1 MAKLKEI
8 FIGKPLENMD
18 LSKEKY
24 GVFWGLPILSSDAIS
39 SIAYASEEILMI
51 LVPILG
57 LLAYGYLTWISLGIV
72 GLLAILILSYR
83 QVISSYPNGGG
94 SYIAANENLGSI
106 PGVMAGSA
114 LAIDY
119 ILTVAVSVCASTDA
133 IASALNF
140 LYPYRIWVSLLILAF
155 LFIGNLRGLK
165 ESSRLFGIPAY
176 AFMLSIIAMIVVGL
190 NKAAHGHIPAQPVV
204 SNSSGMEPLMFFLLL
219 RAFASG
225 CTALTGVEAVSNS
238 VSNFKEPAA
247 KRAKWVLFLL
257 GFVVL
262 ILFGGTSLLAN
273 LYHVV
278 PVYSG
283 HTVLSLINEAVFER
297 SYIYYIIQAI
307 TAMILAMAANTAYAG
322 FPMHLSF
329 MARDYY
335 VPRRM
340 TFRGDRLNYSNG
352 IIVLSVLA
360 GILIIAYQSNTHA
373 LIPLYAVG
381 AFISYTLSQTGMLV
395 KGLRSNEKF
404 RLLKMAVNGV
414 GMFVTGSAALIIG
427 ISKFTHGAWI
437 VFLTIPFLM
446 MMMLRIKRHYRM
458 VAEKLRLNPEE
469 VAAVNLTRQNYDIH
483 VIVPID
489 SINRASIRALRYART
504 LSNKVVAFCVAI
516 NDERAQRIK
525 EQWRQLNTDIPL
537 IVKYSPYRK
546 ELQPLFDYI
555 NSYEE
560 NQYQKG
566 DIITIVLS
574 QFTIHS
580 WVDYFLHSQ
589 TRWRI
594 SKELMKHEHVVIAT
608 IPLQLKLVQHGVEN
622 LIGDTHNINNSN

>member
-1 MAKLKEI
+1 MGKFKE
-8 FIGKPLENMD
+8 FLIGKPLENMD
-18 LSKEKY
+18 LTKEKY
-24 GVFWGLPILSSDAIS
+24 GVFWGLPVLSSDAIS
-39 SIAYASEEILMI
+39 SIAYASEEILLI
-51 LVPILG
+51 LVPALG
-57 LLAYGYLTWISLGIV
+57 LLAYGYLTWISLAIV
-72 GLLAILILSYR
+72 GLLVILTLSYR
-83 QVISSYPNGGG
+83 QIITNYPNGGG
-94 SYIAANENLGSI
+94 SYIVASDNLGSI

-119 ILTVAVSVCASTDA
+119 ILTVAVSICAGTAA
-133 IASALNF
+133 ITSALGF
-140 LYPYRIWVSLLILAF
+140 LYPYRVWVSLLIL
-155 LFIGNLRGLK
+155 LFVFVGNLRGLK
-165 ESSRLFGIPAY
+165 ESARLFGIPAY
-176 AFMLSIIAMIVVGL
+176 AFMLSIIAMIFVGIS
-190 NKAAHGHIPAQPVV
+190 KASHGNIPQEPVFTDPT
-204 SNSSGMEPLMFFLLL
+204 GIEPLMILLLL

-225 CTALTGVEAVSNS
+225 CTALTGVEAVSNA
-238 VSNFKEPAA
+238 VSNFKEPAG

-257 GFVVL
+257 GLVVL

-273 LYHVV
+273 IYHVY
-278 PVYSG
+278 PVYKG
-283 HTVLSLINEAVFER
+283 HTVLSLINEAVFGR
-297 SYIYYIIQAI
+297 SYIYYIIQGI
-307 TAMILAMAANTAYAG
+307 TAIILAMAANTAYAG

-335 VPRRM
+335 VPRRLS
-340 TFRGDRLNYSNG
+340 FRGDRLNYSNG
-352 IIVLSVLA
+352 IIVLTFFA
-360 GILIIAYQSNTHA
+360 GILIVVYQSDTHA

-381 AFISYTLSQTGMLV
+381 AFISYTLSQTGMFV
-395 KGLRSNEKF
+395 KWLRSDYKF
-404 RLLKMAVNGV
+404 RLAKAAINGI
-414 GMFVTGSAALIIG
+414 GLFVTGIAALIIG
-427 ISKFTHGAWI
+427 ITKFTHGAWI
-437 VFLTIPFLM
+437 VFLVIPILM
-446 MMMLRIKRHYRM
+446 LMMLRIKRHYRL

-469 VAAVNLTRQNYDIH
+469 VAAVDLNRQNYDIH
-483 VIVPID
+483 VIVPVD

-504 LSNKVVAFCVAI
+504 LSNKVVAFHVAI
-516 NDERAQRIK
+516 NDEKEQRIK

-537 IVKYSPYRK
+537 IIKYSPFRK

-580 WVDYFLHSQ
+580 WVDYLLHSQ

-622 LIGDTHNINNSN
+622 LIGDTHTK

>member
-1 MAKLKEI
+1 
-8 FIGKPLENMD
+8 MD
-18 LSKEKY
+18 LPKEKN
-24 GVFWGLPILSSDAIS
+24 GIFWGLPILSSDAIS
-39 SIAYASEEILMI
+39 SIAYASEEILLI
-51 LVPILG
+51 LVPALG

-72 GLLAILILSYR
+72 GLLIILTLSY
-83 QVISSYPNGGG
+83 QQIITNYPSGGG
-94 SYIAANENLGSI
+94 SYVVASDNLGAV

-119 ILTVAVSVCASTDA
+119 VLTVAVSICASTAA
-133 IASALNF
+133 ITSALHF
-140 LYPYRIWVSLLILAF
+140 LYPYRVWVSLLILMF
-155 LFIGNLRGLK
+155 IFIGNLRGLK
-165 ESSRLFGIPAY
+165 QSSRLFGIPAY
-176 AFMLSIIAMIVVGL
+176 AFMLSIMAMIIFGL
-190 NKAAHGHIPAQPVV
+190 IKVANGYTPQEPVFPKP
-204 SNSSGMEPLMFFLLL
+204 NGLEPLLFFLLL

-238 VSNFKEPAA
+238 VPNFKEPAA
-247 KRAKWVLFLL
+247 RRAKWVLLL
-257 GFVVL
+257 LALVVF

-273 LYHVV
+273 IYHVV
-278 PVYSG
+278 PVTDG

-297 SYIYYIIQAI
+297 SYVYYIIQAI
-307 TAMILAMAANTAYAG
+307 SAIILAMAANTAYAG
-322 FPMHLSF
+322 FPMQLSF
-329 MARDYY
+329 MARDGY

-340 TFRGDRLNYSNG
+340 AYRGDRLNFSNG
-352 IIVLSVLA
+352 IIVLTTFAAL
-360 GILIIAYQSNTHA
+360 LIVIYQNDTHS

-381 AFISYTLSQTGMLV
+381 AFISYTLSQIGMFV
-395 KGLRSNEKF
+395 KWLRSDEKY
-404 RLLKMAVNGV
+404 RLGKAAINGV

-427 ISKFTHGAWI
+427 VSKFKQGAWI
-437 VFLTIPFLM
+437 VFLVIPVLM
-446 MMMLRIKRHYRM
+446 LIMLRIKRHYIM

-469 VAAVNLTRQNYDIH
+469 IAAVDLTRQNYDIH

-504 LSNKVVAFCVAI
+504 LSNKVVAFHVAI
-516 NDERAQRIK
+516 NDEKEQRMK
-525 EQWRQLNTDIPL
+525 EQWRQLTTDIPL

-546 ELQPLFDYI
+546 ILQPLLDYI

-574 QFTIHS
+574 QFAIHS
-580 WVDYFLHSQ
+580 WLDYFLHNQ

-622 LIGDTHNINNSN
+622 LIGNTHNK

>member
-1 MAKLKEI
+1 MGRLKQI
-8 FIGKPLENMD
+8 LIGKPLENMD
-18 LSKEKY
+18 LPKEKN
-24 GVFWGLPILSSDAIS
+24 GIFWGLPILSSDAIS
-39 SIAYASEEILMI
+39 SIAYASEEILLI
-51 LVPILG
+51 LVPALG

-72 GLLAILILSYR
+72 GLLIILTLSY
-83 QVISSYPNGGG
+83 QQIITNYPSGGG
-94 SYIAANENLGSI
+94 SYVVASDNLGAV

-119 ILTVAVSVCASTDA
+119 VLTVAVSICASTAA
-133 IASALNF
+133 ITSALHF
-140 LYPYRIWVSLLILAF
+140 LYPYRVWVSLLILMF
-155 LFIGNLRGLK
+155 IFIGNLRGLK
-165 ESSRLFGIPAY
+165 QSSRLFGIPAY
-176 AFMLSIIAMIVVGL
+176 AFMLSIMAMIIFGL
-190 NKAAHGHIPAQPVV
+190 IKVANGYTPQEPVFPKP
-204 SNSSGMEPLMFFLLL
+204 NGLEPLLFFLLL

-238 VSNFKEPAA
+238 VPNFKEPAA
-247 KRAKWVLFLL
+247 RRAKWVLLL
-257 GFVVL
+257 LALVVF

-273 LYHVV
+273 IYHVV
-278 PVYSG
+278 PVTDG

-297 SYIYYIIQAI
+297 SYVYYIIQAI
-307 TAMILAMAANTAYAG
+307 SAIILAMAANTAYAG
-322 FPMHLSF
+322 FPMQLSF
-329 MARDYY
+329 MARDGY

-340 TFRGDRLNYSNG
+340 AYRGDRLNFSNG
-352 IIVLSVLA
+352 IIVLTTFAAL
-360 GILIIAYQSNTHA
+360 LIVIYQNDTHS

-381 AFISYTLSQTGMLV
+381 AFISYTLSQIGMFV
-395 KGLRSNEKF
+395 KWLRSDEKY
-404 RLLKMAVNGV
+404 RLGKAAINGV

-427 ISKFTHGAWI
+427 VSKFKQGAWI
-437 VFLTIPFLM
+437 VFLVIPVLM
-446 MMMLRIKRHYRM
+446 LIMLRIKRHYIM

-469 VAAVNLTRQNYDIH
+469 IAAVDLTRQNYDIH

-504 LSNKVVAFCVAI
+504 LSNKVVAFHVAI
-516 NDERAQRIK
+516 NDEKEQRMK
-525 EQWRQLNTDIPL
+525 EQWRQLTTDIPL

-546 ELQPLFDYI
+546 ILQPLLDYI

-574 QFTIHS
+574 QFAIHS
-580 WVDYFLHSQ
+580 WLDYFLHNQ

-622 LIGDTHNINNSN
+622 LIGNTHNK

>member
-1 MAKLKEI
+1 
-8 FIGKPLENMD
+8 MD
-18 LSKEKY
+18 LPKEKN
-24 GVFWGLPILSSDAIS
+24 GIFWGLPILSSDAIS
-39 SIAYASEEILMI
+39 SIAYASEEILLI
-51 LVPILG
+51 LVPALG

-72 GLLAILILSYR
+72 GLLIILTLSY
-83 QVISSYPNGGG
+83 QQIITNYPSGGG
-94 SYIAANENLGSI
+94 SYVVASDNLGAV

-119 ILTVAVSVCASTDA
+119 VLTVAVSICASTAA
-133 IASALNF
+133 ITSALHF
-140 LYPYRIWVSLLILAF
+140 LYPYRVWVSLLILMF
-155 LFIGNLRGLK
+155 IFIGNLRGLK
-165 ESSRLFGIPAY
+165 QSSRLFGIPAY
-176 AFMLSIIAMIVVGL
+176 AFMLSIMTMIIFGL
-190 NKAAHGHIPAQPVV
+190 IKVANGYTPQEPVFPKP
-204 SNSSGMEPLMFFLLL
+204 NGLEPLLFFLLL

-238 VSNFKEPAA
+238 VPNFKEPAA
-247 KRAKWVLFLL
+247 RRAKWVLLL
-257 GFVVL
+257 LALVVF

-273 LYHVV
+273 IYHVV
-278 PVYSG
+278 PVTDG
-283 HTVLSLINEAVFER
+283 HTVLSLINEAVFEC
-297 SYIYYIIQAI
+297 SYVYYIIQAI
-307 TAMILAMAANTAYAG
+307 TAIILAMAANTAYAG
-322 FPMHLSF
+322 FPMQLSF
-329 MARDYY
+329 MARDGY

-340 TFRGDRLNYSNG
+340 AYRGDRLNFSNG
-352 IIVLSVLA
+352 IIVLTTFAAL
-360 GILIIAYQSNTHA
+360 LIVIYQNDTHS

-381 AFISYTLSQTGMLV
+381 AFISYTLSQIGMFV
-395 KGLRSNEKF
+395 KWLRSDEKY
-404 RLLKMAVNGV
+404 RLGKAAINGV

-427 ISKFTHGAWI
+427 VSKFKQGAWI
-437 VFLTIPFLM
+437 VFLVIPVLM
-446 MMMLRIKRHYRM
+446 LIMLRIKRHYIM

-469 VAAVNLTRQNYDIH
+469 IAAVDLTRQNYDIH

-504 LSNKVVAFCVAI
+504 LSNKVVAFHVAI
-516 NDERAQRIK
+516 NDEKEQRMK
-525 EQWRQLNTDIPL
+525 EQWRQLTTDIPL

-546 ELQPLFDYI
+546 ILQPLLDYI

-574 QFTIHS
+574 QFAIHS
-580 WVDYFLHSQ
+580 WLDYFLHNQ

-622 LIGDTHNINNSN
+622 LIGNTHNK

>member
-1 MAKLKEI
+1 MGRLKQI
-8 FIGKPLENMD
+8 LIGKPLENMD
-18 LSKEKY
+18 LPKEKN
-24 GVFWGLPILSSDAIS
+24 GIFWGLPILSSDAIS
-39 SIAYASEEILMI
+39 SIAYASEEILLI
-51 LVPILG
+51 LVPALG

-72 GLLAILILSYR
+72 GLLIILTLSY
-83 QVISSYPNGGG
+83 QQIITNYPSGGG
-94 SYIAANENLGSI
+94 SYVVASDNLGAV

-119 ILTVAVSVCASTDA
+119 VLTVAVSICASTAA
-133 IASALNF
+133 ITSALHF
-140 LYPYRIWVSLLILAF
+140 LYPYRVWVSLLILMF
-155 LFIGNLRGLK
+155 IFIGNLRGLK
-165 ESSRLFGIPAY
+165 QSSRLFGIPAY
-176 AFMLSIIAMIVVGL
+176 AFMLSIMAMIIFGL
-190 NKAAHGHIPAQPVV
+190 IKVANGYTPQEPVFPKP
-204 SNSSGMEPLMFFLLL
+204 NGLEPLLFFLLL

-238 VSNFKEPAA
+238 VPNFKEPAA
-247 KRAKWVLFLL
+247 RRAKWVLLL
-257 GFVVL
+257 LALVVF

-273 LYHVV
+273 IYHVV
-278 PVYSG
+278 PVTDG

-297 SYIYYIIQAI
+297 SYVYYIIQAI
-307 TAMILAMAANTAYAG
+307 TAIILAMAANTAYAG
-322 FPMHLSF
+322 FPMQLSF
-329 MARDYY
+329 MACDGY

-340 TFRGDRLNYSNG
+340 AYRGDRLNFSNG
-352 IIVLSVLA
+352 IIVLTTFAAL
-360 GILIIAYQSNTHA
+360 LIVIYQNDTHS

-381 AFISYTLSQTGMLV
+381 AFISYTLSQIGMFV
-395 KGLRSNEKF
+395 KWLRSDEKY
-404 RLLKMAVNGV
+404 RLGKAAINGV

-427 ISKFTHGAWI
+427 VSKFKQGAWI
-437 VFLTIPFLM
+437 VFLVIPVLM
-446 MMMLRIKRHYRM
+446 LIMLRIKRHYIM

-469 VAAVNLTRQNYDIH
+469 IAAVDLTRQNYDIH

-504 LSNKVVAFCVAI
+504 LSNKVVAFHVAI
-516 NDERAQRIK
+516 NDEKEQRMK
-525 EQWRQLNTDIPL
+525 EQWRQLTTDIPL

-546 ELQPLFDYI
+546 ILQPLLDYI

-574 QFTIHS
+574 QFAIHS
-580 WVDYFLHSQ
+580 WLDYFLHNQ

-622 LIGDTHNINNSN
+622 LIGNTHNK

>member
-1 MAKLKEI
+1 MGKLRE
-8 FIGKPLENMD
+8 FLIGKPLENMD
-18 LSKEKY
+18 LTKEKY
-24 GVFWGLPILSSDAIS
+24 GVFWGLPVLSSDAIS
-39 SIAYASEEILMI
+39 SIAYASEEILLI
-51 LVPILG
+51 LVPTLG
-57 LLAYGYLTWISLGIV
+57 LLAYGYLTWISLAIV
-72 GLLAILILSYR
+72 GLLVILTISYR
-83 QVISSYPNGGG
+83 QIITSYPNGGG
-94 SYIAANENLGSI
+94 SYIVASDNLGPI

-119 ILTVAVSVCASTDA
+119 ILTVAVSICAGTAA
-133 IASALNF
+133 ITSALGF
-140 LYPYRIWVSLLILAF
+140 LYPYRVWVSLLILI
-155 LFIGNLRGLK
+155 FIFVGNLRGLK
-165 ESSRLFGIPAY
+165 ESARLFGIPAY
-176 AFMLSIIAMIVVGL
+176 VFMLSIIAMIFVGI
-190 NKAAHGHIPAQPVV
+190 NKAAHGHIPQEPVFTDPT
-204 SNSSGMEPLMFFLLL
+204 GMEPLMIFLLL

-225 CTALTGVEAVSNS
+225 CTALTGVEAVSNA
-238 VSNFKEPAA
+238 VSNFKEPAG

-257 GFVVL
+257 AFVVL

-273 LYHVV
+273 IYHVY
-278 PVYSG
+278 PVSKG
-283 HTVLSLINEAVFER
+283 HTVLSLINEAVFGR

-307 TAMILAMAANTAYAG
+307 TAIILAMAANTAYAG

-335 VPRRM
+335 VPRRLS
-340 TFRGDRLNYSNG
+340 FRGDRLNFSNG
-352 IIVLSVLA
+352 IMVLTFFAGVLIVVF
-360 GILIIAYQSNTHA
+360 QSDTHV
-373 LIPLYAVG
+373 LIPLYAIG
-381 AFISYTLSQTGMLV
+381 AFISYTLSQTGMFV
-395 KGLRSNEKF
+395 KWLRSDHKLRLEK
-404 RLLKMAVNGV
+404 AVINGI
-414 GMFVTGSAALIIG
+414 GLCVTGTAALIIG
-427 ISKFTHGAWI
+427 VTKFTHGAWI
-437 VFLTIPFLM
+437 IFLTIPILM
-446 MMMLRIKRHYRM
+446 LIMLRIKRHYQL

-469 VAAVNLTRQNYDIH
+469 VAAVDLTRQNYDIH

-504 LSNKVVAFCVAI
+504 LSNKVVAFHVAI
-516 NDERAQRIK
+516 NDEKERRIK
-525 EQWRQLNTDIPL
+525 EQWKQLSTDIPL
-537 IVKYSPYRK
+537 IIKYSPFRK

-555 NSYEE
+555 SSYEE

-622 LIGDTHNINNSN
+622 LIGDTHNK

>member
-1 MAKLKEI
+1 
-8 FIGKPLENMD
+8 MD
-18 LSKEKY
+18 LPKEKY
-24 GVFWGLPILSSDAIS
+24 GIFWGLPILSSDAIS
-39 SIAYASEEILMI
+39 SIAYASEEILLI
-51 LVPILG
+51 LVPMLG

-72 GLLAILILSYR
+72 GLLIILTLSYR
-83 QVISSYPNGGG
+83 QIITKYPNGGG
-94 SYIAANENLGSI
+94 SYIVASDNLGAV

-119 ILTVAVSVCASTDA
+119 ILTVTVSICASTAA
-133 IASALNF
+133 ITSALHF
-140 LYPYRIWVSLLILAF
+140 LYPYRVGVSLLILIF
-155 LFIGNLRGLK
+155 IFIGNLRGVK

-176 AFMLSIIAMIVVGL
+176 AFMLSIMAMIIVGIS
-190 NKAAHGHIPAQPVV
+190 KVAHGYIPHEPVF
-204 SNSSGMEPLMFFLLL
+204 SGPAGWEPLMIFLLL

-225 CTALTGVEAVSNS
+225 CTALTGVEAVSNA

-247 KRAKWVLFLL
+247 KRAKWVLLLLAFLV
-257 GFVVL
+257 F

-273 LYHVV
+273 IYHIV
-278 PVYSG
+278 PVTNG

-322 FPMHLSF
+322 FPMQLSF
-329 MARDYY
+329 MANDGY

-340 TFRGDRLNYSNG
+340 AYRGDRLNFSNG
-352 IIVLSVLA
+352 IIVLTVFAAL
-360 GILIIAYQSNTHA
+360 LIIIYRSDTHS

-381 AFISYTLSQTGMLV
+381 AFISYTLSQIGMFV
-395 KGLRSNEKF
+395 KWLRSSEKY
-404 RLLKMAVNGV
+404 RLAKAAINGV
-414 GMFVTGSAALIIG
+414 GMFVTGIAALIIG
-427 ISKFTHGAWI
+427 VTKFTHGAWI
-437 VFLTIPFLM
+437 VVLVIPVLM
-446 MMMLRIKRHYRM
+446 LMMLRIKRHYIM

-469 VAAVNLTRQNYDIH
+469 VAALDLTKQNYDIH

-504 LSNKVVAFCVAI
+504 LSSKVVAFHVAI
-516 NDERAQRIK
+516 NDEKEQRMK
-525 EQWRQLNTDIPL
+525 EQWRQLTTDIPL

-546 ELQPLFDYI
+546 ILGPLLDYI

-574 QFTIHS
+574 QFAIHS
-580 WVDYFLHSQ
+580 WLDYFLHNQ

-608 IPLQLKLVQHGVEN
+608 IPLQLRLVQHGVEN
-622 LIGDTHNINNSN
+622 LIGNTHKK

>member
-1 MAKLKEI
+1 MGRLKQI
-8 FIGKPLENMD
+8 LIGKPLENMD
-18 LSKEKY
+18 LPKEKN
-24 GVFWGLPILSSDAIS
+24 GIFWGLPILSSDAIS
-39 SIAYASEEILMI
+39 SIAYASEEILLI
-51 LVPILG
+51 LVPALG

-72 GLLAILILSYR
+72 GLLIILTLSY
-83 QVISSYPNGGG
+83 QQIITNYPSGGG
-94 SYIAANENLGSI
+94 SYVVASDNLGAV

-119 ILTVAVSVCASTDA
+119 VLTVAVSICASTAA
-133 IASALNF
+133 ITSALHF
-140 LYPYRIWVSLLILAF
+140 LYPYRVWVSLLILMF
-155 LFIGNLRGLK
+155 IFIGNLRGLK
-165 ESSRLFGIPAY
+165 QSSRLFGIPAY
-176 AFMLSIIAMIVVGL
+176 AFMLSIMTMIIFGL
-190 NKAAHGHIPAQPVV
+190 IKVANGYTPQEPVFPKP
-204 SNSSGMEPLMFFLLL
+204 NGLEPLLFFLLL

-238 VSNFKEPAA
+238 VPNFKEPAA
-247 KRAKWVLFLL
+247 RRAKWVLLL
-257 GFVVL
+257 LALVVF

-273 LYHVV
+273 IYHVV
-278 PVYSG
+278 PVTDG
-283 HTVLSLINEAVFER
+283 HTVLSLINEAVFEC
-297 SYIYYIIQAI
+297 SYVYYIIQAI
-307 TAMILAMAANTAYAG
+307 TAIILAMAANTAYAG
-322 FPMHLSF
+322 FPMQLSF
-329 MARDYY
+329 MARDGY

-340 TFRGDRLNYSNG
+340 AYRGDRLNFSNG
-352 IIVLSVLA
+352 IIVLTTFAAL
-360 GILIIAYQSNTHA
+360 LIVIYQNDTHS

-381 AFISYTLSQTGMLV
+381 AFISYTLSQIGMFV
-395 KGLRSNEKF
+395 KWLRSDEKY
-404 RLLKMAVNGV
+404 RLGKAAINGV

-427 ISKFTHGAWI
+427 VSKFKQGAWI
-437 VFLTIPFLM
+437 VFLVIPVLM
-446 MMMLRIKRHYRM
+446 LIMLRIKRHYIM

-469 VAAVNLTRQNYDIH
+469 IAAVDLTRQNYDIH

-504 LSNKVVAFCVAI
+504 LSNKVVAFHVAI
-516 NDERAQRIK
+516 NDEKEQRMK
-525 EQWRQLNTDIPL
+525 EQWRQLTTDIPL

-546 ELQPLFDYI
+546 ILQPLLDYI

-574 QFTIHS
+574 QFAIHS
-580 WVDYFLHSQ
+580 WLDYFLHNQ

-622 LIGDTHNINNSN
+622 LIGNTHNK